1 MKNLI
6 IFLSGCAVGAGITI
20 ICLHK
25 EIKKKLSE
33 ISSETENARTSDSEA
48 ILEDLEDND
57 EVPFV
62 VGEKVHEISEKRAKP
77 DTHKTNYSALVRDL
91 NMTPTVPEAPE
102 VVSDMPDDERFVPVV
117 NKSELDDKEYG
128 RGYYIFY
135 KGDGTVCLEDGTIIR
150 NPDKVLGKDWDQ
162 YIGIIFDS
170 TSLVYDKQL
179 SLINEIRVEDGLYSD
194 EYGDFV
200 EED

>member
-6 IFLSGCAVGAGITI
+6 IFLGGCTVGAGITL
-20 ICLHK
+20 ICLRK

-33 ISSETENARTSDSEA
+33 ISTETENARTSDSEA
-48 ILEDLEDND
+48 ISEDLEGNEDI
-57 EVPFV
+57 PFV
-62 VGEKVHEISEKRAKP
+62 ICEKVHEINEKKAKP

-91 NMTPTVPEAPE
+91 DMTPTFPE
-102 VVSDMPDDERFVPVV
+102 VASDMPDDERFVPVV

>member
-6 IFLSGCAVGAGITI
+6 IFLGGCAVGAGITL
-20 ICLHK
+20 ICLRK

-33 ISSETENARTSDSEA
+33 ISTETENARTSDSEA
-48 ILEDLEDND
+48 ISEEIEDDE

-62 VGEKVHEISEKRAKP
+62 VGEKVHEISEKREKP
-77 DTHKTNYSALVRDL
+77 DTHKTNYSSLVRDL
-91 NMTPTVPEAPE
+91 DMVPVTPE

-117 NKSELDDKEYG
+117 NKSELDDKTHL

-179 SLINEIRVEDGLYSD
+179 NLINEIRVEDGLYSD